1 MPTIHL
7 RLATGRGI
15 DFNVAA
21 PGDTAG
27 TCFVL
32 GVRKFGSSVMNSIVI
47 ALTKVNGRHFLD
59 VAGRFFEAGVP
70 EQEWRTDPAALR
82 LLVPGQVHGGF
93 RAMPTVFAQSPL
105 WRQARKIL
113 LVRDPRDA
121 LVSEYFSTAYTHSLP
136 QAQEGEGGL
145 RADFLA
151 QREAAR
157 RASVE
162 AFVLAKAE
170 GLNRTMMEFA
180 GAARDPATRLFR
192 YEDVIMKKRDWVR
205 AMEAHF
211 GWPACSEDYLD
222 KVMSWADVVPQEE
235 RPDQFIRRVLPGD
248 HKDKLSP
255 KAIARLNRTLA
266 LSMRLFG
273 YGE

>member
-1 MPTIHL
+1 MPPIQL
-7 RLATGRGI
+7 RLATGREI
-15 DFNVAA
+15 DFSVAA
-21 PGDTAG
+21 PGEAAA

-32 GVRKFGSSVMNSIVI
+32 GVRKCGSSVMNSIVI
-47 ALTKVNGRHFLD
+47 ALTKFNGRHFLD

-70 EQEWRTDPAALR
+70 EQEWRTDPAALK

-105 WRQARKIL
+105 WRQARKVL

-136 QAQEGEGGL
+136 QGQEGEDGL

-162 AFVLAKAE
+162 AFVLEKAE

-180 GAARDPATRLFR
+180 GAARDPGTRLFR
-192 YEDVIMKKRDWVR
+192 YEDVIMHKRAWVR
-205 AMEAHF
+205 DMEAHF
-211 GWPACSEDYLD
+211 GWLGCTEDYLD

-255 KAIARLNRTLA
+255 KAIGRLNRTLA
-266 LSMRLFG
+266 PSMRLFG